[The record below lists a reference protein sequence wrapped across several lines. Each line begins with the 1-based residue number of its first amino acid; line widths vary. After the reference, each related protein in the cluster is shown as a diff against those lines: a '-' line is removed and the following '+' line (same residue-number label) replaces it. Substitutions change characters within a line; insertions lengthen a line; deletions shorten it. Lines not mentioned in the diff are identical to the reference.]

1 MKTVTNLMSGI
12 SSSVNQQFYWYL
24 SSTGDKN
31 SKQVKR
37 DLISI
42 LNDSVVSLQA
52 SGAYIFRPNTST
64 VFPVNDNNN
73 KAYVSVIEVVSL

>member
-42 LNDSVVSLQA
+42 LSDSVVSL
-52 SGAYIFRPNTST
+52 
-64 VFPVNDNNN
+64 
-73 KAYVSVIEVVSL
+73 